1 MRDSKNAIQ
10 FVRIAELLH
19 NLSGGAFAQYAN
31 VRRISNPDND
41 IWHEILLSHMRFMTE
56 SLVLHTKYLSRGQ
69 SISLSSITWPS

>member
-41 IWHEILLSHMRFMTE
+41 IWHEILLSHMRAR
-56 SLVLHTKYLSRGQ
+56 VYLLYSDLFKA
-69 SISLSSITWPS
+69 IELSYV